1 MLDQWI
7 EESMETPK
15 MSNANGTNKMLDD
28 DDKNEPINA
37 VGDKSAMAQKL
48 LRL

>member
-1 MLDQWI
+1 MLDPRI

-15 MSNANGTNKMLDD
+15 MTNENDTNKMLDD

-37 VGDKSAMAQKL
+37 VGDKEATAQKL
-48 LRL
+48 L